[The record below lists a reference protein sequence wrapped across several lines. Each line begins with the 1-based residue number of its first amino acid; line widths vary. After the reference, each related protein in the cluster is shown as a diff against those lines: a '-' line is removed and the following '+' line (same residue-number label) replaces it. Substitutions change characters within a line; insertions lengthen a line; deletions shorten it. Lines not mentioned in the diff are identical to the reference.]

1 MAWFEDENGNTIMA
15 DMVNTGDDP
24 KALKDCIVGAI
35 SVDDYDLEE
44 GGLTVL
50 FPAELRLERKK
61 RTFLQLTA
69 NRRIRIKMKNMEIL
83 ITGMTKKVTT
93 THVQLKQMQKRV
105 LSKILPCSVMNKD
118 FER

>member
-50 FPAELRLERKK
+50 FPGWNERSGRSCSLR
-61 RTFLQLTA
+61 RTDGF
-69 NRRIRIKMKNMEIL
+69 
-83 ITGMTKKVTT
+83 V
-93 THVQLKQMQKRV
+93 
-105 LSKILPCSVMNKD
+105 
-118 FER
+118 

>member
-1 MAWFEDENGNTIMA
+1 MA

-50 FPAELRLERKK
+50 FPGGITVGTKEADVLAAYGEPTDSYK
-61 RTFLQLTA
+61 R
-69 NRRIRIKMKNMEIL
+69 
-83 ITGMTKKVTT
+83 
-93 THVQLKQMQKRV
+93 
-105 LSKILPCSVMNKD
+105 
-118 FER
+118 

>member
-1 MAWFEDENGNTIMA
+1 MVEDENGNTIMA

-50 FPAELRLERKK
+50 FPGGITVGTKEAGRSCSLR
-61 RTFLQLTA
+61 RTDGF
-69 NRRIRIKMKNMEIL
+69 
-83 ITGMTKKVTT
+83 V
-93 THVQLKQMQKRV
+93 
-105 LSKILPCSVMNKD
+105 
-118 FER
+118 

>member
-1 MAWFEDENGNTIMA
+1 MA

-50 FPAELRLERKK
+50 FPGG
-61 RTFLQLTA
+61 
-69 NRRIRIKMKNMEIL
+69 
-83 ITGMTKKVTT
+83 ITVGTKEAD
-93 THVQLKQMQKRV
+93 V
-105 LSKILPCSVMNKD
+105 LAAYGEPTD
-118 FER
+118 